1 MCGVGENG
9 EEESKRRVGE
19 NEEGEL
25 MNREGIGI
33 LKRIFSLRG
42 KGESMRDSPV
52 GEMENKCQCVGLER
66 EIFQK
71 GSKGV
76 ELKIF

>member
-1 MCGVGENG
+1 
-9 EEESKRRVGE
+9 
-19 NEEGEL
+19 

-52 GEMENKCQCVGLER
+52 GEMENKWQCVGLER